1 MRRIIGF
8 LGLLG
13 LTVSG
18 WAEPTSG
25 AVVPAGFEENGVVWT
40 LEGFVSSV
48 MSDGVAVV
56 TEGFL
61 SPAVVAQGSVE
72 KVETSKVNLTVFP
85 NPVVESLTVRAG
97 EGPFDWTLMALDGS
111 AVASGSS
118 ESEEAAV
125 NVSGLSAGG
134 YVLTVTTSKGCKSEL
149 IIKK

>member
-13 LTVSG
+13 LAVSG
-18 WAEPTSG
+18 WAEPASG
-25 AVVPAGFEENGVVWT
+25 TVVPAGVEENGVVWT

-48 MSDGVAVV
+48 MSDGAAVV

-85 NPVVESLTVRAG
+85 NPVVDCLTVRM
-97 EGPFDWTLMALDGS
+97 EELSFSWSVVSLDGS
-111 AVASGSS
+111 VVASGDS
-118 ESEEAAV
+118 ESGEAV
-125 NVSGLSAGG
+125 VDVSSLQKGG
-134 YVLTVTTSKGCKSEL
+134 YVLSVMTSNGCRSEL
-149 IIKK
+149 VIKK